1 VTDNEN
7 RTAEETIAEAIDG
20 AEEIRDPLG
29 DLVETTKLDSSAP
42 FTPEVLKRLAALKQD
57 DRAAFEKLRAQL
69 KKAGCRMK
77 ALDEALAEESV
88 DGGGRGPSQS
98 DILLKLVEAV
108 ELFHNPDKVGFA
120 DLDINGHRETWAIR
134 SRGFR
139 QWLARCFYEATAGAP
154 NSEALQ
160 SALNVIEAKARFDA
174 SERVV
179 HVRVGGMDGK
189 IYLDLC
195 DENWRAVE
203 IDVDG
208 WRVVDSPPVR
218 FRRAAGMLP
227 LPVAGGS
234 IEELRPFLNVRSN
247 NEFVL
252 TVAWMLAAL
261 RDRGPY
267 PVLALFGE
275 QGTAKSTFAEILR
288 MLLDPNTMPSR
299 APPREDRDLFIAAM
313 NGHVLVFDNI
323 SDLAEWISDTLCRLS
338 TGGGFATRQLYTDQ
352 DEVLLNA
359 TRPSILNG
367 IEDVVNRPDL
377 ADRTVCLTL
386 QPIPDDKRRLETE
399 LWAAFDAARSCILG
413 ALLDAVAVG
422 LKRLPK
428 ISLRK
433 LPRMADFA
441 LWATACETALR
452 KEDGTFWNEG
462 TFMEAYRGAIDD
474 TVESVL
480 DASLVATAVRTFM
493 EPQAEWTGTATD
505 LLDLLGKVAGEKATK
520 AKTWPADATRLG
532 GKLRR
537 EATFL
542 RKVGI
547 EVVTG
552 ARQGRVGTR
561 IITITNTLFSGLPES
576 GGTSASVAAATSICN
591 DSHYLAQPPAPTLAR
606 AASAAAGANGHSVS
620 ASVHTNSLKN
630 KAAAATADADAEI
643 PRDSGSRKKEVILAL
658 SNERICELAG
668 DYIDAAA
675 AELEETGNV
684 DRVAL
689 DRRLRETLAA
699 NGVAPESV
707 KVEFARIMET
717 LTAF

>member
-1 VTDNEN
+1 MTDNEN

-20 AEEIRDPLG
+20 AEEIRDPLE
-29 DLVETTKLDSSAP
+29 DLVEKTKLDSSAP
-42 FTPEVLKRLAALKQD
+42 FMPEVLERLAALKQD

-77 ALDEALAEESV
+77 ALDEALAEESG

-218 FRRAAGMLP
+218 FRRSAGMLP
-227 LPVAGGS
+227 LPAPVAGGS

-359 TRPSILNG
+359 TRPVDPQRHRG
-367 IEDVVNRPDL
+367 RCEPAGPGRP
-377 ADRTVCLTL
+377 R
-386 QPIPDDKRRLETE
+386 
-399 LWAAFDAARSCILG
+399 
-413 ALLDAVAVG
+413 
-422 LKRLPK
+422 
-428 ISLRK
+428 
-433 LPRMADFA
+433 
-441 LWATACETALR
+441 
-452 KEDGTFWNEG
+452 
-462 TFMEAYRGAIDD
+462 
-474 TVESVL
+474 
-480 DASLVATAVRTFM
+480 
-493 EPQAEWTGTATD
+493 
-505 LLDLLGKVAGEKATK
+505 
-520 AKTWPADATRLG
+520 
-532 GKLRR
+532 
-537 EATFL
+537 
-542 RKVGI
+542 
-547 EVVTG
+547 
-552 ARQGRVGTR
+552 
-561 IITITNTLFSGLPES
+561 
-576 GGTSASVAAATSICN
+576 
-591 DSHYLAQPPAPTLAR
+591 H
-606 AASAAAGANGHSVS
+606 
-620 ASVHTNSLKN
+620 
-630 KAAAATADADAEI
+630 
-643 PRDSGSRKKEVILAL
+643 L
-658 SNERICELAG
+658 S
-668 DYIDAAA
+668 
-675 AELEETGNV
+675 
-684 DRVAL
+684 
-689 DRRLRETLAA
+689 
-699 NGVAPESV
+699 
-707 KVEFARIMET
+707 
-717 LTAF
+717 